1 MTTAFVAGS
10 TGYTGRALVQALRR
24 QDITT
29 VAHVRPGSR
38 SLAEVATTFLDA
50 GAEVDTT
57 PWEPEALTETLR
69 RVNPDLVFACLG
81 TTRKRMKAAR
91 RAGTE
96 EDYRTVDYGLTA
108 MLVDACLAAGLK
120 PRFVYLSAA
129 GVRDGAQG
137 AYYTARADAEEK
149 VRESGLP
156 YTLARPSFISGD
168 DRAERRP
175 AERIAAKVTDAT
187 LGIASAVAR
196 RSAIKDKWGSMTG
209 ELLARGMVQV
219 ALDPAFED
227 QVAEA
232 AALRAAS
239 QSS

>member
-1 MTTAFVAGS
+1 MTTAFVAGA
-10 TGYTGRALVQALRR
+10 TGYTGRALVAALRR

-38 SLAEVATTFLDA
+38 SLAEVATLFLDA

-57 PWEPEALTETLR
+57 PWEPKALTETLR
-69 RVNPDLVFACLG
+69 RVQPDLVFACLG
-81 TTRKRMKAAR
+81 TTRRRMKAAK
-91 RAGTE
+91 RAGAQ
-96 EDYRTVDYGLTA
+96 EDYRSVDFGLTA
-108 MLVDACLAAGLK
+108 MLVDACAAAELK

-129 GVRDGAQG
+129 GVRDGAAG
-137 AYYTARADAEEK
+137 AYYAARAEAEEK

-175 AERIAAKVTDAT
+175 AERLAARVTDAT
-187 LGIASAVAR
+187 LGLASAVAR
-196 RSAIKDKWGSMTG
+196 RSALKEKWGSMTG
-209 ELLARGMVQV
+209 AALARGMVTV

-227 QVAEA
+227 AVADTA
-232 AALRAAS
+232 DLRAAAGR
-239 QSS
+239 